1 MGGQNGSG
9 GQGMRDGN
17 RQTNTN
23 RGRINQD
30 SKVSAKNAHT
40 FYYFPLFL
48 VIQNA
53 NFVAKKGLLF

>member
-1 MGGQNGSG
+1 
-9 GQGMRDGN
+9 MRDGN